1 MAARK
6 KISSGHIEEEMP
18 QVSVSDDGV
27 SRYLHLGTPWV
38 QGSMNLKKPF
48 EIDLEYVQRMMAWLL
63 FVEPEQVSEYKA
75 VQLGLGAAALTK
87 FHHHKLKMHT
97 TAIEINPLVV
107 NICRSWFKLPPDN
120 DRLEV
125 VLGNASMEI
134 LKPRWQASVDALQ
147 VDLYD
152 HNAAAPVLDSV
163 EFYTDCRNML
173 TPEGSMTVNLFGR
186 ASSYQR
192 SLEKIS
198 AAFGAEN
205 VWAFKPT
212 REGNTIV
219 LAQRVATPLTREA
232 LSVRADAIQARWNLP
247 ATKWLKVFKRVA
259 DSPQKPA
266 QAEPTKAEQ
275 VQ

>member
-6 KISSGHIEEEMP
+6 RISNTATEDEMP
-18 QVSVSDDGV
+18 QVSVSDDGI

-38 QGSMNLKKPF
+38 QGSMKLKEPF

-63 FVEPEQVSEYKA
+63 FAEPESIAERKA

-87 FHHHKLKMHT
+87 FHYKKLKMHT

-107 NICRSWFKLPPDN
+107 NICRNWFKLPPDN
-120 DRLEV
+120 DMLEV
-125 VLGNASMEI
+125 VLADASLEI
-134 LKPRWQASVDALQ
+134 LKPRWQGAVDALQ

-152 HNAAAPVLDSV
+152 HNAAAPVLDSA
-163 EFYTDCRNML
+163 EFYADCRNML
-173 TPEGSMTVNLFGR
+173 TPEGVMTVNLFGR

-192 SLEKIS
+192 SLDKIS
-198 AAFGAEN
+198 AAFGVRN

-219 LAQRVATPLTREA
+219 LAQRVATPLSREA
-232 LSVRADAIQARWNLP
+232 LQTRAEDVQTRWGLP
-247 ATKWLKVFKRVA
+247 ANKWLKVFKQV
-259 DSPQKPA
+259 
-266 QAEPTKAEQ
+266 EPDTD
-275 VQ
+275 V

>member
-6 KISSGHIEEEMP
+6 RISSTATEEDMP
-18 QVSVSDDGV
+18 QVSVSDDGI

-38 QGSMNLKKPF
+38 QGSMKLKEPF

-63 FVEPEQVSEYKA
+63 FAESDSIAERTA

-87 FHHHKLKMHT
+87 FHYKKLKMHT

-120 DRLEV
+120 DMLEV
-125 VLGNASMEI
+125 VLGDASLEI
-134 LKPRWQASVDALQ
+134 LKPRWQGAVDALQ

-152 HNAAAPVLDSV
+152 HNAAAPVLDSA
-163 EFYTDCRNML
+163 EFYADCRNML
-173 TPEGSMTVNLFGR
+173 TPEGVMTVNLFGR

-192 SLEKIS
+192 SLDKIS
-198 AAFGAEN
+198 AAFGASN

-219 LAQRVATPLTREA
+219 LAQRVATPLSREELQSRSEA
-232 LSVRADAIQARWNLP
+232 VQARWGLP
-247 ATKWLKVFKRVA
+247 ATKWLKVFKQV
-259 DSPQKPA
+259 
-266 QAEPTKAEQ
+266 EPGAGS
-275 VQ
+275 

>member
-6 KISSGHIEEEMP
+6 KNSSTSGDDGLP

-27 SRYLHLGTPWV
+27 ARYLHLGTPWV
-38 QGSMNLKKPF
+38 QGSMKLKEPF

-63 FVEPEQVSEYKA
+63 FVDPDSVAERRA

-87 FHHHKLKMHT
+87 FHYKKLKMRT
-97 TAIEINPLVV
+97 AAIEINPLVV

-120 DRLEV
+120 DMLEV
-125 VLGNASMEI
+125 VLGDASLEI
-134 LKPRWQASVDALQ
+134 LQPRWQGAVDALQ

-163 EFYTDCRNML
+163 EFYADCRAML

-192 SLEKIS
+192 SLDKITEAFS
-198 AAFGAEN
+198 AGH
-205 VWAFKPT
+205 VWAFRPT

-219 LAQRVATPLTREA
+219 LAQRVATPLAREELQA
-232 LSVRADAIQARWNLP
+232 RAEAVQARWGLP
-247 ATKWLKVFKRVA
+247 ATKWLKVFKRIEPAA
-259 DSPQKPA
+259 DLSA
-266 QAEPTKAEQ
+266 D
-275 VQ
+275 